1 MPGLDDEDI
10 SQTKFAGLTTFAN
23 LPYVHCL
30 AADEDDEEEEEEG
43 EDDGRKKNNKE
54 KRKKKRS
61 GGVEKFDIAILGA
74 PFDTV
79 SICLFLS
86 FFSFILMYR
95 ALLTTGLTTTTSS
108 FSPEANFLILILI
121 FLSQGVTA
129 RPGARFGPLGIRQGS
144 RRIAPDFSWSVYTG
158 QNPFKQGLKIVDCG
172 DAPLTVLDNTIALR
186 QLERAHKVCNV
197 PYLMGDLW
205 VERGFWNWNC

>member
-1 MPGLDDEDI
+1 MMPGLDDEDI
-10 SQTKFAGLTTFAN
+10 SQAKFAGLTTFAN

-30 AADEDDEEEEEEG
+30 AADDDDDEEGEEEEDE
-43 EDDGRKKNNKE
+43 EDGKKK
-54 KRKKKRS
+54 KRKKRV
-61 GGVEKFDIAILGA
+61 GVEKFDIAILGA

-79 SICLFLS
+79 SIFLSFS
-86 FFSFILMYR
+86 FFSFIS
-95 ALLTTGLTTTTSS
+95 LTTGSYYYYSLLRDQLFNFS
-108 FSPEANFLILILI
+108 F
-121 FLSQGVTA
+121 SQGVTA

-186 QLERAHKVCNV
+186 QLERAHKVCTS
-197 PYLMGDLW
+197 P
-205 VERGFWNWNC
+205 